1 MTIAWTALLHS
12 HFEKQKTKYFYK
24 KPNGRYETID
34 GELKTWELGE
44 SVKHVFDENDP
55 IRKNIELFVKLRN
68 KLEHRNLP
76 GVDPELIGECQALVL
91 NFENWL
97 IEKAVEKITKIPADL
112 FGFKDRG
119 VIKEGKIADISLFD
133 KNFEIKSVIVGGKK
147 SYSEGIFY
155 DSLGGSFYGNHS

>member
-1 MTIAWTALLHS
+1 MLVS
-12 HFEKQKTKYFYK
+12 SFGNFKESSSSFPYF
-24 KPNGRYETID
+24 
-34 GELKTWELGE
+34 LKTAT
-44 SVKHVFDENDP
+44 SSK
-55 IRKNIELFVKLRN
+55 
-68 KLEHRNLP
+68 
-76 GVDPELIGECQALVL
+76 
-91 NFENWL
+91 ENWL

-147 SYSEGIFY
+147 SYSEGIFH